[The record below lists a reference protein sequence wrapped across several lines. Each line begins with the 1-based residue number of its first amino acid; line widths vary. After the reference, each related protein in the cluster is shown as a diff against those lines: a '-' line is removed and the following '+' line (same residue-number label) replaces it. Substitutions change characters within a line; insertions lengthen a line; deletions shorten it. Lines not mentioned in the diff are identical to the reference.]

1 MLIYYL
7 LIMNIIEFILMG
19 LDKLFAIKNK
29 NRIPEITL
37 LFLSF
42 LGGSLGS
49 ILGMILFRHKT
60 KKWKFKILFTLFLVI
75 HIILIINI

>member
-7 LIMNIIEFILMG
+7 LIINIIEFILMG